1 MSGRPQ
7 VHIFWGAPVGPLN
20 MTLSP
25 EPTSL
30 MSPENPWKKIQLLYN
45 QHSLHL
51 RDEKCTHETLED
63 YQVLEA
69 TSPPDLPNAHFI
81 TNSVSEPVHVKEDF
95 IRCISETQTVESQES
110 PPLVLRERTSSDVQV
125 CGFKGK
131 VQRLTEKEKFQ
142 KLFSENK
149 QLTDEQHKD
158 QSNTCGQ
165 NFQKNFFQLDPKCT
179 ATRDLVRSMEQT
191 NTGPGAAETRS
202 VPTERHEVQ
211 NQGLGFFS
219 SDTEDKPRSEAVRKV
234 ADLKISTDTE
244 FLSIMTSSQVAF
256 LSQRKSKGQNF
267 IKKGPVNTESEPK
280 ASHREIRI
288 LEDDSIQP
296 DDDFAGGCESGQNQ
310 AHSLE
315 LFSPV
320 CPETKSSDTPMKSDK
335 GLEENIGSQALFNFE
350 YKLPPSDVCIESYS
364 SGMLCSQ
371 LHTFHKSPVKRSWAS
386 EDKLGRSKAPSK
398 VLQPSKKIK
407 LVSDAGDPTAAM
419 DQRNV
424 STFKGIRKMSL
435 IRNCDSKSRKYNCL
449 VMVLSPCHVKEISIK
464 SGPNSGSKVPLGT
477 ILVTDQSGI
486 EKKVSLWRAA
496 AFWALTV
503 FPGDIILLTV
513 CRSLFWKFL
522 TFFFLKSRHPD
533 GQIMR
538 SLESCSS
545 SSWPGSGELLNVTVY
560 EDHWIGETV
569 LQSTFSSQLLNLG
582 SYSSVQSEEYSNII
596 NDVVLQDL
604 LAYVSSK
611 HSYLRDLPQRQ
622 PQKMNSIEFVDL
634 ERLQPDILVHAVLRV
649 VDITILTEAL
659 YSYRGQ
665 KQRKVMLTVEQVQGQ
680 HYVLVLWGPGAAW
693 YPQLQ
698 RKKGVILIK
707 AQILELAIPIP
718 AAQKIAL
725 NARSSL
731 SSVFSSLPDIVYT
744 GCAKCGLELETDKNK
759 IYKQCYSCLPF
770 TTKKLYYRPAV
781 MTVADG
787 IYNVCIH
794 VGSKLIEKILL
805 NISPDWLN
813 RVVAPPSEITYGA
826 VAADVLHALLAGGAR
841 CLVKLQSLF
850 VLDENSCPLQQEFS
864 LLDFIPTVGSLCP
877 GPCSESGGGN
887 PRSFKEDG

>member
-1 MSGRPQ
+1 MSGGSQ

-20 MTLSP
+20 MTVST
-25 EPTSL
+25 EPASL
-30 MSPENPWKKIQLLYN
+30 MSTENPWKKIQLLYH

-51 RDEKCTHETLED
+51 RDENCTHETLED
-63 YQVLEA
+63 YPVLEA
-69 TSPPDLPNAHFI
+69 NGPLDFPSAQFL
-81 TNSVSEPVHVKEDF
+81 TNPMGEPIHVKEDS
-95 IRCISETQTVESQES
+95 IDCISETQTVKSQES
-110 PPLVLRERTSSDVQV
+110 PPLGVRERTSSDVQI

-131 VQRLTEKEKFQ
+131 VQHLTEEEKFQ
-142 KLFSENK
+142 NLLSENK
-149 QLTDEQHKD
+149 KIADGQHKD

-165 NFQKNFFQLDPKCT
+165 NFQKNFFQLDHKCA
-179 ATRDLVRSMEQT
+179 ATLDLVCSMEKI
-191 NTGPGAAETRS
+191 NVGLGAIEMKCG
-202 VPTERHEVQ
+202 PTEHHEVQ
-211 NQGLGFFS
+211 NQGLEFFS

-244 FLSIMTSSQVAF
+244 FLTIMTSSQVAF

-267 IKKGPVNTESEPK
+267 INKGPVSEPK

-288 LEDDSIQP
+288 LEDNLTQP
-296 DDDFAGGCESGQNQ
+296 NDDFAGGCESGQNQ

-320 CPETKSSDTPMKSDK
+320 CPEAKSSDTHMKSDK
-335 GLEENIGSQALFNFE
+335 SLEENRGPQALFNFE
-350 YKLPPSDVCIESYS
+350 DKLPPSDVCIESYS

-371 LHTFHKSPVKRSWAS
+371 LNTFHKSSVKRSWTS
-386 EDKLGRSKAPSK
+386 EDKLGHSKALSK

-407 LVSDAGDPTAAM
+407 LVSDAGDPTATM
-419 DQRNV
+419 DQRNA
-424 STFKGIRKMSL
+424 SKFKGIKKTSL
-435 IRNCDSKSRKYNCL
+435 IQNCDSKSQKYNCL
-449 VMVLSPCHVKEISIK
+449 VMVLSLCHVKEISIK

-477 ILVTDQSGI
+477 IVVTDQSGI
-486 EKKVSLWRAA
+486 KKKVSLWRAA
-496 AFWALTV
+496 AFWALIV
-503 FPGDIILLTV
+503 FPGDIILLT
-513 CRSLFWKFL
+513 
-522 TFFFLKSRHPD
+522 D
-533 GQIMR
+533 
-538 SLESCSS
+538 
-545 SSWPGSGELLNVTVY
+545 
-560 EDHWIGETV
+560 
-569 LQSTFSSQLLNLG
+569 
-582 SYSSVQSEEYSNII
+582 SNIV
-596 NDVVLQDL
+596 NDVVLRDL

-634 ERLQPDILVHAVLRV
+634 EQLQPDVLVHAVLRV
-649 VDITILTEAL
+649 IDITVLTEAL

-707 AQILELAIPIP
+707 AQILELVIPIP

-731 SSVFSSLPDIVYT
+731 RSIFSSLPDIVYT

-770 TTKKLYYRPAV
+770 TLKKLYYRPAV
-781 MTVADG
+781 MTIADG
-787 IYNVCIH
+787 IYKVCIH

-813 RVVAPPSEITYGA
+813 RVIAPPSEITYA
-826 VAADVLHALLAGGAR
+826 MVAADLIHSLVAGGGAP
-841 CLVKLQSLF
+841 CAVKAQSLF

-864 LLDFIPTVGSLCP
+864 LLDFYPD
-877 GPCSESGGGN
+877 SGK
-887 PRSFKEDG
+887 PVPSALL

>member
-110 PPLVLRERTSSDVQV
+110 PPLGLRERTSSDVQV

-131 VQRLTEKEKFQ
+131 IQCLTEKEKFQ

-179 ATRDLVRSMEQT
+179 ATRDLVHSMEQT

-256 LSQRKSKGQNF
+256 LSQRKSKGQHF

-503 FPGDIILLTV
+503 FPGDIILLTGKV
-513 CRSLFWKFL
+513 
-522 TFFFLKSRHPD
+522 
-533 GQIMR
+533 IM
-538 SLESCSS
+538 
-545 SSWPGSGELLNVTVY
+545 G
-560 EDHWIGETV
+560 
-569 LQSTFSSQLLNLG
+569 
-582 SYSSVQSEEYSNII
+582 
-596 NDVVLQDL
+596 
-604 LAYVSSK
+604 
-611 HSYLRDLPQRQ
+611 
-622 PQKMNSIEFVDL
+622 
-634 ERLQPDILVHAVLRV
+634 
-649 VDITILTEAL
+649 
-659 YSYRGQ
+659 
-665 KQRKVMLTVEQVQGQ
+665 
-680 HYVLVLWGPGAAW
+680 
-693 YPQLQ
+693 
-698 RKKGVILIK
+698 
-707 AQILELAIPIP
+707 
-718 AAQKIAL
+718 
-725 NARSSL
+725 
-731 SSVFSSLPDIVYT
+731 
-744 GCAKCGLELETDKNK
+744 
-759 IYKQCYSCLPF
+759 
-770 TTKKLYYRPAV
+770 
-781 MTVADG
+781 
-787 IYNVCIH
+787 
-794 VGSKLIEKILL
+794 
-805 NISPDWLN
+805 
-813 RVVAPPSEITYGA
+813 
-826 VAADVLHALLAGGAR
+826 
-841 CLVKLQSLF
+841 
-850 VLDENSCPLQQEFS
+850 
-864 LLDFIPTVGSLCP
+864 
-877 GPCSESGGGN
+877 
-887 PRSFKEDG
+887 

>member
-1 MSGRPQ
+1 MSGGSQ

-20 MTLSP
+20 MTVST
-25 EPTSL
+25 EPASL
-30 MSPENPWKKIQLLYN
+30 MSTENPWKKIQLLYH

-51 RDEKCTHETLED
+51 RDENCTHETLED
-63 YQVLEA
+63 YPVLEA
-69 TSPPDLPNAHFI
+69 NGPLDFPSAQFL
-81 TNSVSEPVHVKEDF
+81 TNPMGEPIHVKEDS
-95 IRCISETQTVESQES
+95 IDCISETQTVKSQES
-110 PPLVLRERTSSDVQV
+110 PPLGVRERTSSDVQI

-131 VQRLTEKEKFQ
+131 VQHLTEEEKFQ
-142 KLFSENK
+142 NLLSENK
-149 QLTDEQHKD
+149 KIADGQHKD

-165 NFQKNFFQLDPKCT
+165 NFQKNFFQLDHKCA
-179 ATRDLVRSMEQT
+179 ATLDLVCSMEKI
-191 NTGPGAAETRS
+191 NVGLGAIEMKCG
-202 VPTERHEVQ
+202 PTEHHEVQ
-211 NQGLGFFS
+211 NQGLEFFS

-244 FLSIMTSSQVAF
+244 FLTIMTSSQVAF

-267 IKKGPVNTESEPK
+267 INKGPVSEPK

-288 LEDDSIQP
+288 LEDNLTQP
-296 DDDFAGGCESGQNQ
+296 NDDFAGGCESGQNQ

-320 CPETKSSDTPMKSDK
+320 CPEAKSSDTHMKSDK
-335 GLEENIGSQALFNFE
+335 SLEENRGPQALFNFE
-350 YKLPPSDVCIESYS
+350 DKLPPSDVCIESYS

-371 LHTFHKSPVKRSWAS
+371 LNTFHKSSVKRSWTS
-386 EDKLGRSKAPSK
+386 EDKLGHSKALSK

-407 LVSDAGDPTAAM
+407 LVSDAGDPTATM
-419 DQRNV
+419 DQRNA
-424 STFKGIRKMSL
+424 SKFKGIKKTSL
-435 IRNCDSKSRKYNCL
+435 IQNCDSKSQKYNCL
-449 VMVLSPCHVKEISIK
+449 VMVLSLCHVKEISIK

-477 ILVTDQSGI
+477 IVVTDQSGI
-486 EKKVSLWRAA
+486 KKKVSLWRAA
-496 AFWALTV
+496 AFWALIV
-503 FPGDIILLTV
+503 FPGDIILLT
-513 CRSLFWKFL
+513 
-522 TFFFLKSRHPD
+522 D
-533 GQIMR
+533 
-538 SLESCSS
+538 
-545 SSWPGSGELLNVTVY
+545 VTVY

-569 LQSTFSSQLLNLG
+569 LQSTFTSQLLNLG
-582 SYSSVQSEEYSNII
+582 SYSSVQSEEYSNIV
-596 NDVVLQDL
+596 NDVVLRDL

-634 ERLQPDILVHAVLRV
+634 EQLQPDVLVHAVLRV
-649 VDITILTEAL
+649 IDITVLTEAL

-707 AQILELAIPIP
+707 AQILELVIPIP

-731 SSVFSSLPDIVYT
+731 RSIFSSLPDIVYT

-770 TTKKLYYRPAV
+770 TLKKLYYRPAV
-781 MTVADG
+781 MTIADG
-787 IYNVCIH
+787 IYKVCIH

-813 RVVAPPSEITYGA
+813 RVIAPPSEITYA
-826 VAADVLHALLAGGAR
+826 MVAADLIHSLVAGGGAP
-841 CLVKLQSLF
+841 CAVKAQSLF

-864 LLDFIPTVGSLCP
+864 LLDFYPD
-877 GPCSESGGGN
+877 SGK
-887 PRSFKEDG
+887 PVPSALL